1 MNTLEHQ
8 SSFLQLIARVF
19 AGVGGGLLGTSL
31 ALLVIMGVSLSPS
44 ATESGL
50 QNSQEF
56 TGIILILVIFV
67 ASFVSNMSAL
77 FFLTLTDASKYRF
90 KKHILQGGFFAN
102 ISLFIFA
109 LPFYITI
116 SDHELLLS
124 IAGVH
129 IFLAA
134 SSSALFA
141 EIFSGIKYVVS
152 GVVGVGIAQM
162 IMIFTYIALGAPSTD
177 TMVTILFI
185 PFIWF
190 LLPLF
195 IFLTEKIHTLFF
207 SNLQNS

>member
-1 MNTLEHQ
+1 MNTLDHQ

-116 SDHELLLS
+116 SDHELLLN

>member
-1 MNTLEHQ
+1 MDTPESK
-8 SSFLQLIARVF
+8 SSLLQQLLSRIF

-31 ALLVIMGVSLSPS
+31 SLLVIMGISFSPT
-44 ATESGL
+44 ATEIGV

-56 TGIILILVIFV
+56 TGVLLILVIFI
-67 ASFVSNMSAL
+67 ASFVSNISAI
-77 FFLTLTDASKYRF
+77 FFLTLTDSDKYRF

-109 LPFYITI
+109 LPFYILI
-116 SDHELLLS
+116 QDKELLLS

-162 IMIFTYIALGAPSTD
+162 IMIFSYIGLGAPSTD

-195 IFLTEKIHTLFF
+195 IFLTEKIYDLFF
-207 SNLQNS
+207 SNLQK